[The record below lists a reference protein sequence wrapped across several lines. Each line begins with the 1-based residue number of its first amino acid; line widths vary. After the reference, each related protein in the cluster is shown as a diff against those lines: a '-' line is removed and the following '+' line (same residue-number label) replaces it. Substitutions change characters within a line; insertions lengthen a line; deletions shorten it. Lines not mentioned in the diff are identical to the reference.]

1 MDLVSYPFYPG
12 NMAVYGLVVCHSPL
26 DQPGHWQRA
35 PTIQGH
41 GLYACLFI
49 TKLYHKSV
57 TMTTT
62 QSSTH
67 ARCEG
72 IEHNGII
79 CTQSE
84 SGGLVMTVTG
94 PDETDEGSSHRS
106 EVYGAHVIIS

>member
-1 MDLVSYPFYPG
+1 MTVHWISQVTDLYV
-12 NMAVYGLVVCHSPL
+12 
-26 DQPGHWQRA
+26 
-35 PTIQGH
+35 
-41 GLYACLFI
+41 CLFI

-94 PDETDEGSSHRS
+94 PDESDEGSSHLT
-106 EVYGAHVIIS
+106 EVYGAPCHCNLG

>member
-1 MDLVSYPFYPG
+1 
-12 NMAVYGLVVCHSPL
+12 
-26 DQPGHWQRA
+26 
-35 PTIQGH
+35 
-41 GLYACLFI
+41 
-49 TKLYHKSV
+49 
-57 TMTTT
+57 MTTT

-67 ARCEG
+67 ARCER

-79 CTQSE
+79 RTQSG